1 MIWPRGHMGPEAL
14 ISLPPRRLWRVDFRH
29 LELHTFEF
37 DACHVPPKTLFGSPA
52 CCTSA
57 PALGHIDTQTH
68 RPRYICS
75 SHGSNRMGVLSQ
87 ITISLFML
95 WYYSHT
101 CAGKY
106 NAHLLS
112 LISSRPRLTFD
123 PLAGP
128 ETGKYVY
135 DCLLFGIGSRLY

>member
-1 MIWPRGHMGPEAL
+1 MRPRPDAMRPRARPRPERVRPRLRPNNLASRPHGPRGHMGPEAL

-52 CCTSA
+52 CWTSA

-95 WYYSHT
+95 WYYSHAQVGLNTTPT
-101 CAGKY
+101 CC
-106 NAHLLS
+106 
-112 LISSRPRLTFD
+112 R
-123 PLAGP
+123 
-128 ETGKYVY
+128 
-135 DCLLFGIGSRLY
+135 